1 MNSRASFNPVRRQ
14 MLKRAIALPVASTL
28 TRVGGLSMLGI
39 GAAASGNA
47 MAAADCTS
55 GGPRTLVC
63 LFLAGGADSFNLF
76 VPTDSRYDIYRS
88 TRNDLAV
95 AEEDLL
101 EVNDAGQ
108 GRFAFHRQLDSFHA
122 LFNNEQLAVLSN
134 TGPLLRPTTQADY
147 RNGNAL
153 PESLFAHDAQQKL
166 WQTAAGKVSGT
177 NSFGW
182 GGSIAEQIAGCNAG
196 AGVGGAFSIAGA
208 NPFQSSRT
216 APYISLSPNSPV
228 QRMYGLDPTV
238 ATWIPEQSRNGTS
251 VRLAQLLSNAQ
262 LADQPLMLQE
272 AGGSITRAK
281 VATEQL
287 EGALDAFPLDE
298 WQADATNK
306 LENQLHLVT
315 RLIQARADLGMQRQI
330 FFVRMGGWD
339 THSNQNERLPL
350 LLTELNQAVSQYQS
364 ALSTSGLMGSV
375 TTFTASDFGRT
386 LTSNGNGTDHGW
398 GGHNF
403 VFGGAVR
410 GGQIY
415 GQIPDYA
422 SVDNSDDA
430 GDDNG
435 GFAGRIIP
443 TQSVNQYGATLARW
457 MGVPDSELLSIF
469 PDLQNFDTHDLGFLG

>member
-1 MNSRASFNPVRRQ
+1 MSSRKLFDPARRKL
-14 MLKRAIALPVASTL
+14 LKRGIALPAASTL
-28 TRVGGLSMLGI
+28 TRIGGLSMLGS
-39 GAAASGNA
+39 GATLSGKATAAV
-47 MAAADCTS
+47 DCAS

-63 LFLAGGADSFNLF
+63 VFLAGGADSFNLF
-76 VPTDSRYDIYRS
+76 VPTDSRYAVYRE

-95 AEEDLL
+95 AEADLL

-108 GRFAFHRQLDSFHA
+108 GAFAFHRQLDSFHS
-122 LFNNEQLAVLSN
+122 LYNSGQLAVISN
-134 TGPLLRPTTQADY
+134 TGPLLRPTTQVDY
-147 RNGNAL
+147 SNGNAL

-182 GGSIAEQIAGCNAG
+182 GGSIAEQIAGCNSG

-208 NPFQSSRT
+208 NAFQSSRT
-216 APYISLSPNSPV
+216 APYISLSPNAPV
-228 QRMYGLDPTV
+228 QRMYGLDPGV
-238 ATWIPEQSRNGTS
+238 ATWIPELSRNGTS
-251 VRLAQLLSNAQ
+251 ARLAQLLSNAQ
-262 LADQPLMLQE
+262 LAGQPLMLQE
-272 AGGSITRAK
+272 AGGSIARAK

-287 EGALDAFPLDE
+287 EGALDAYPLAE
-298 WQADATNK
+298 WQPDANNK

-315 RLIQARADLGMQRQI
+315 RLIQARADLNMPRQI

-339 THSNQNERLPL
+339 THSNQNERMPG
-350 LLTELNQAVSQYQS
+350 LLTELNQAVSQFHS
-364 ALSTSGLMGSV
+364 ALSTSALMESV

-410 GGQIY
+410 GGRIF
-415 GQIPDYA
+415 GQIPNYA
-422 SVDNSDDA
+422 SVGNEDDA

-443 TQSVNQYGATLARW
+443 TQSVNQYGATLAGW
-457 MGVPDSELLSIF
+457 MGVPDAEMLSIF
-469 PDLQNFDTHDLGFLG
+469 PDLQNFDTHDLGFLA